1 MHEQRS
7 GRGPGSVANVPG
19 ISMEEWQALPET
31 LPRPAVRPPLAQRAP
46 SARLSLGQ
54 SLKRHAP
61 FLLVFALAA
70 FLLTIN
76 LNVPWQASHE
86 DNGLVF
92 ESAAINHI
100 RFGLGYTKGQDYF
113 DVSVIVPVITPTD
126 TRPQGVSDAQEFQ
139 YFLTG
144 PAHPVLYGDHPAL
157 LGLTIA
163 GSLLLFGFHFWAV
176 RLVPIVFTLLAL
188 LLFYRLMTLLF
199 NVRVAA
205 FAALLFS
212 TFPIAAFYGRD
223 VAHEAPT
230 LCCEMGMA
238 LCYVLWRRSGRR
250 GWLLGVAGC
259 VALGGAYGW
268 PMLFFAWILF
278 ALDSLAARR
287 VHWGLALATAA
298 LSTAVFALV
307 LLQIDW
313 VSGWSLS
320 HLSSK
325 LAERSGS
332 YGAEPGVFQA
342 YYWLKYVLHHNFLDF
357 GPWTMLALPVALVF
371 LWRQFR
377 QEGLSPRIMMIA
389 LFGLGGVTHIL
400 VFRDG
405 AYVHDYWQF
414 YLIPFYGALLGWSGA
429 LLARRLAAHPRL
441 ARLRWAP
448 ARTQAAWLVAFSAL
462 AFIMGAPI
470 IYHLFASGH
479 LLQFPGTNPVKPLLG
494 ALPHLPRLPAALRL
508 PDAAA

>member
-1 MHEQRS
+1 MHER
-7 GRGPGSVANVPG
+7 RPEPVPASVAG
-19 ISMEEWQALPET
+19 LTDISVEEWRALPVT
-31 LPRPAVRPPLAQRAP
+31 QQRPAARPPLTQGAP
-46 SARLSLGQ
+46 HVRPSLVQ

-61 FLLVFALAA
+61 FMLVFALAV

-76 LNVPWQASHE
+76 INVPWQASHE

-113 DVSVIVPVITPTD
+113 DISVIVPVITPTD

-199 NVRVAA
+199 NVRIAT
-205 FAALLFS
+205 FASLLFS

-230 LCCEMGMA
+230 LCCELGMA
-238 LCYVLWRRSGRR
+238 LCYVLWRRSGRN

-278 ALDSLAARR
+278 ALDALVRRR
-287 VHWGLALATAA
+287 VHWRLALATAA
-298 LSTAVFALV
+298 LSTVVFTLV
-307 LLQIDW
+307 LVQIAW

-332 YGAEPGVFQA
+332 YGADSGVFQA
-342 YYWLKYVLHHNFLDF
+342 YYWLKYILHHNFFDF

-377 QEGLSPRIMMIA
+377 REGLSPRIQMIA

-414 YLIPFYGALLGWSGA
+414 YLIP
-429 LLARRLAAHPRL
+429 
-441 ARLRWAP
+441 
-448 ARTQAAWLVAFSAL
+448 
-462 AFIMGAPI
+462 
-470 IYHLFASGH
+470 
-479 LLQFPGTNPVKPLLG
+479 
-494 ALPHLPRLPAALRL
+494 
-508 PDAAA
+508 